1 MYCPKC
7 GSNELDTATAC
18 SVCNNPLK
26 PTAQPNNG
34 TQSPR
39 RNGTP
44 ESRFN
49 FVWKKGPQK
58 VKQMNYIAVGL
69 SILCV
74 LLLFI
79 SATKTVNGSM
89 FKIPILTTFGSIV
102 GTDDI
107 SEVQDE
113 IDEMIDLLE
122 EAMED
127 YDEMEE
133 FAMIYDIDLEELEED
148 YGISIKKFIK
158 LLSPLSLNSAV
169 KLSEAVDEVLDM
181 DEEVTAIFKI
191 FITIVNVSAFILIA
205 LTALGAFLGKT
216 WLMVLSYILSIGF
229 LLAFGGIFIWI
240 LASAAFIA
248 AAVFFSKLK
257 FEYKLYLRSFGL

>member
-79 SATKTVNGSM
+79 SATKTVNGSI
-89 FKIPILTTFGSIV
+89 FKIPILTTFGNIV
-102 GTDDI
+102 GIDDI

-113 IDEMIDLLE
+113 LDEMVDMIDEALE
-122 EAMED
+122 D
-127 YDEMEE
+127 DDEMEDFYRE
-133 FAMIYDIDLEELEED
+133 YHIDLEDFQHE
-148 YGISIKKFIK
+148 YGMSIKKFTK
-158 LLSPLSLNSAV
+158 LISPLSMNSYV
-169 KLSEAVDEVLDM
+169 KISEILDEAVGLSDE
-181 DEEVTAIFKI
+181 AGGFKVI
-191 FITIVNVSAFILIA
+191 INMVNISAFILIA

-248 AAVFFSKLK
+248 TAVFFSKLK